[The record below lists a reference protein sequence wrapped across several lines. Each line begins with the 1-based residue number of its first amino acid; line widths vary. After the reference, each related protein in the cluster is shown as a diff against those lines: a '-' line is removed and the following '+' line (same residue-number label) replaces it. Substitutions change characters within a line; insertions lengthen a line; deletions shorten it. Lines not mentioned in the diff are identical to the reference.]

1 MAVTLSGEI
10 LLIQI
15 HPVSH
20 ACAFLAQTEVVRGP
34 LATVRITFQPLQ
46 VELLVLPPL
55 LLAQRRLTVRSNE
68 NPSYSV
74 DAKTNFGEKRKLSAE
89 GMRQVC

>member
-1 MAVTLSGEI
+1 MTLSGEI

-20 ACAFLAQTEVVRGP
+20 ACAYLAQTEVVRGP

-46 VELLVLPPL
+46 VELLILPPL
-55 LLAQRRLTVRSNE
+55 LLAQRKPFLVRRCKDKFFGKNG
-68 NPSYSV
+68 SYLL
-74 DAKTNFGEKRKLSAE
+74 KE
-89 GMRQVC
+89 